1 MVLGDPPPDKWQGS
15 PIASFHPIWLVK
27 RVMRTL
33 ALATYL
39 LSWAEELA
47 TLFQLFLLLLHFSC

>member
-27 RVMRTL
+27 ESHETL

-39 LSWAEELA
+39 LSWAGELA
-47 TLFQLFLLLLHFSC
+47 TLFQLFFLLLQFSC